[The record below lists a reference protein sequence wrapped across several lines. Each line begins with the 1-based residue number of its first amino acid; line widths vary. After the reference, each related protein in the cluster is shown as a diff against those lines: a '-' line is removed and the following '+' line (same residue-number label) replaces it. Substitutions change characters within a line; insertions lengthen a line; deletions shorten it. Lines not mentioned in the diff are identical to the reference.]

1 MGKLLLF
8 LSLGI
13 LVFLSVSAALFPQNL
28 MFLFASASSTYQ
40 HIRELLAFVLIL
52 QLVTRP
58 PRHAWIRVLSGTI
71 ALAAGIWAIDATYIG
86 QMLLLDSLAFLGA
99 SIAIGVAALERRI
112 ITPTTWLV
120 GNKVLA

>member
-1 MGKLLLF
+1 MGKLLLL
-8 LSLGI
+8 LSFGI
-13 LVFLSVSAALFPQNL
+13 LMFLSVSAALFPQSI
-28 MFLFASASSTYQ
+28 MFLFASTSSTYQ
-40 HIRELLAFVLIL
+40 HVRELLAFVLML

-58 PRHAWIRVLSGTI
+58 PRHVWIRVLSGTI
-71 ALAAGIWAIDATYIG
+71 ALAAGFWTIDAMYIG

-112 ITPTTWLV
+112 ITPTTWLA